1 MAKKAADRLHR
12 EKGFSMFE
20 FVWVIVILMVLYACS
35 YMYLSAMNET
45 VERTDFVSTLN
56 RVQAQLTLNVAEWY
70 AVGTEVS
77 RSELESENPL
87 DLIDVAP
94 DNYQGE
100 LTSDR
105 LSNCGLSQWCFVTD
119 TKRLVYRVRHSGEL
133 KNSYD
138 QKEYLVYRLKLTLDS
153 SQNDRGLPTALT
165 LVPEYKFTW
174 QNVRF

>member
-35 YMYLSAMNET
+35 YMYLTAMNET

-70 AVGTEVS
+70 AVGKHASRTEIE
-77 RSELESENPL
+77 RENPF
-87 DLIDVAP
+87 DLIELTP
-94 DNYQGE
+94 ENYQGE
-100 LTSDR
+100 LNSQE
-105 LSNCGLSQWCFVTD
+105 LSKCGLSRWCYLVD
-119 TKRLVYRVRHSGEL
+119 TKRLVYRVKHTEEL
-133 KNSYD
+133 INSFS
-138 QKEYLVYRLKLTLDS
+138 QKDVLVYKLELS
-153 SQNDRGLPTALT
+153 LVGGKSDRGLPTALT